1 MLDISKRF
9 HLLSRFFDIDLL
21 GQRYYTIRDR
31 GIWTVMF
38 FETFLKISRLE
49 ITFFFPSLY
58 LYQLVVLFCP
68 SCTRV
73 AKFLFLL
80 SSLQQHT
87 LKKKKKKKEAYPATF
102 YTRTT
107 NRPSSNN
114 KIARRIFNRSVF
126 PINSRIRVGI
136 KPIPIETGRPALKR
150 TVS

>member
-1 MLDISKRF
+1 MDSDVFRNIFKNIAF
-9 HLLSRFFDIDLL
+9 GDN
-21 GQRYYTIRDR
+21 
-31 GIWTVMF
+31 
-38 FETFLKISRLE
+38 
-49 ITFFFPSLY
+49 
-58 LYQLVVLFCP
+58 
-68 SCTRV
+68 
-73 AKFLFLL
+73 FLL
-80 SSLQQHT
+80 SLSLSLPTRRSFLSKLHSRCQVSLFT
-87 LKKKKKKKEAYPATF
+87 LVPAAYLKKKKKEAYPATF

>member
-1 MLDISKRF
+1 M
-9 HLLSRFFDIDLL
+9 SRFFDIDLL

-80 SSLQQHT
+80 SSLQHT
-87 LKKKKKKKEAYPATF
+87 LKKKRKKKQAYPATF
-102 YTRTT
+102 YPRTT

-114 KIARRIFNRSVF
+114 KVARRIFNDPFFLLILEFGWGLSLF
-126 PINSRIRVGI
+126 LLKPVG
-136 KPIPIETGRPALKR
+136 RR
-150 TVS
+150 